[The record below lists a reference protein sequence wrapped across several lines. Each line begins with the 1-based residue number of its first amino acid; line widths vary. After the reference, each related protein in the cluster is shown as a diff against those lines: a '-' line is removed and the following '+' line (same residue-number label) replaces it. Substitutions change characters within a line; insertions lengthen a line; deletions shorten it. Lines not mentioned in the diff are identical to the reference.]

1 MRCVAD
7 MNPIKTE
14 IVSFRIGPKLRAE
27 LERQAFDAEMSLGE
41 FVRAILIA
49 HAKATREQVA

>member
-1 MRCVAD
+1 